1 MASSTFAMASRPP
14 TDPSL
19 STSEPEARSPT
30 CSSAARSSEASSA
43 ATSGEAKFS
52 GAEIVP
58 SLGTAA
64 PCSGGGASSAAS
76 FSLKLQ
82 ALSQTAQAKNL
93 ASRRQAS
100 SEMVISSS
108 KAIAAF
114 VHFHYHL
121 DAQVLVATPLYFYV

>member
-1 MASSTFAMASRPP
+1 MLRWGSVIG
-14 TDPSL
+14 SL
-19 STSEPEARSPT
+19 LLTKTS
-30 CSSAARSSEASSA
+30 
-43 ATSGEAKFS
+43 
-52 GAEIVP
+52 
-58 SLGTAA
+58 
-64 PCSGGGASSAAS
+64 
-76 FSLKLQ
+76 LQ